1 MYIYGCK
8 TKFNIMC
15 KYGCEVHMKSIQ
27 DEKYVDV
34 KFYYTG
40 HKYIL
45 LLLKHSLNRNIQQER

>member
-1 MYIYGCK
+1 
-8 TKFNIMC
+8 
-15 KYGCEVHMKSIQ
+15 MKSIQ

>member
-1 MYIYGCK
+1 
-8 TKFNIMC
+8 MC

-40 HKYIL
+40 HTYIL